1 MDVHAI
7 SVAQKLVTA
16 VVNKYPKSA
25 RAARL
30 KVRHTHA
37 LTGSA
42 THIAAAGL
50 NPLLACLKP
59 AFDNIAYQCL
69 CMEQV
74 NA

>member
-16 VVNKYPKSA
+16 VVHKYPKSA

-30 KVRHTHA
+30 KVRYTHA

-50 NPLLACLKP
+50 KPLLACLKP
-59 AFDNIAYQCL
+59 AFDNTAYQCL

-74 NA
+74 TA